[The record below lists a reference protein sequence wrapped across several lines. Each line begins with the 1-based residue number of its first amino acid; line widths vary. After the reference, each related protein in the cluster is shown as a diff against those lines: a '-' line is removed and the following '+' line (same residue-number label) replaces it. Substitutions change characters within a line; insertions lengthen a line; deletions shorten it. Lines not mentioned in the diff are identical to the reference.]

1 MKTILKSWGLGL
13 VCVAL
18 SACGTAPAPVINET
32 LVPTSS
38 TQPTLMPTD
47 LPASTL
53 TGAMSTPSPT
63 AISTA
68 MVIPEFSFD
77 QSEVSK
83 APTKTTF
90 LVRQGFALDD
100 LVSAS
105 TSCGNNLTKE
115 HFATVLK
122 TFAPTDVANEY
133 HFVFNGA
140 SQSPNEW
147 VVTAM
152 PNKLNYESES
162 DFKQDFDICEAGAGR
177 YPFKVSPSYL
187 LFTSSCGSGYSD
199 GSGLPNGCQK
209 VKDAIEPSLSMASR
223 VVTASP
229 VASAPSSSEVAP
241 QALYTN
247 SEYGFSMDFGS
258 WGVPKV
264 TDVTATY
271 KETMPVKS
279 VWSFVAANGEDR
291 VITLYA
297 VPLNSQED
305 PAITDAPMTLVKKNA
320 SYAFFYSSSGDYTD
334 YPGMDDPKWDTIYRE
349 SKQIIKTFKLL

>member
-1 MKTILKSWGLGL
+1 MKVTLKSWGLGF

-18 SACGTAPAPVINET
+18 SACGTAPAPVINDT
-32 LVPTSS
+32 PLPTISA
-38 TQPTLMPTD
+38 QPSLMPTD
-47 LPASTL
+47 LPTSTP
-53 TGAMSTPSPT
+53 TAAMTTPSPT
-63 AISTA
+63 VTA
-68 MVIPEFSFD
+68 VVIPEFSFD
-77 QSEVSK
+77 QSDVIKS
-83 APTKTTF
+83 TNKTTF
-90 LVRQGFALDD
+90 SIRQGFGLDD

-105 TSCGNNLTKE
+105 ASCGNNLTKE

-140 SQSPNEW
+140 SQSPHEW

-152 PNKLNYESES
+152 PNKLNYASEA

-187 LFTSSCGSGYSD
+187 LFSSSCGSGYSD
-199 GSGLPNGCQK
+199 TSGLPNGCQK
-209 VKDAIEPSLSMASR
+209 VKEAIQPSLSMKS
-223 VVTASP
+223 TQMTTSP
-229 VASAPSSSEVAP
+229 SVSATSSSQAAP

-247 SEYGFSMDFGS
+247 SDYGFSMDFGS
-258 WGVPKV
+258 WGMPKV

-279 VWSFVAANGEDR
+279 VWSFVASNGEDR

-297 VPLNSQED
+297 VPLNSLEE

-320 SYAFFYSSSGDYTD
+320 TYGFFYSSSGDYSD
-334 YPGMDDPKWDTIYRE
+334 YPGMEDAKWDAIYRE

>member
-1 MKTILKSWGLGL
+1 MKNNLKSWGLGL

-18 SACGTAPAPVINET
+18 SACGTPPAPVINDT
-32 LVPTSS
+32 PVPTISA
-38 TQPTLMPTD
+38 QPTLMSTD
-47 LPASTL
+47 LPTSTPTAS
-53 TGAMSTPSPT
+53 MSTTSPT
-63 AISTA
+63 ATSTT

-77 QSEVSK
+77 QSDVVKS
-83 APTKTTF
+83 PTKTTF

-100 LVSAS
+100 MVSAS
-105 TSCGNNLTKE
+105 ASCGNNLTKE

-133 HFVFNGA
+133 HFVFIGA
-140 SQSPNEW
+140 SQSPNEL
-147 VVTAM
+147 VITAM
-152 PNKLNYESES
+152 PNKLNYGSEA
-162 DFKQDFDICEAGAGR
+162 DFKHDFDICEAGAGR
-177 YPFKVSPSYL
+177 YPYKVSPSYL
-187 LFTSSCGSGYSD
+187 LFVSSCGSGYSD

-209 VKDAIEPSLSMASR
+209 VKDAIAPSLNMQSSLMTS
-223 VVTASP
+223 SP
-229 VASAPSSSEVAP
+229 SATTSSESSP

-258 WGVPKV
+258 WGMPKV

-279 VWSFVAANGEDR
+279 VWSFVAANGADR

-305 PAITDAPMTLVKKNA
+305 PAITDAPMTMVKKNA
-320 SYAFFYSSSGDYTD
+320 TYAFFYSSSGDYSD
-334 YPGMDDPKWDTIYRE
+334 YPGAEDARWDAIYRE